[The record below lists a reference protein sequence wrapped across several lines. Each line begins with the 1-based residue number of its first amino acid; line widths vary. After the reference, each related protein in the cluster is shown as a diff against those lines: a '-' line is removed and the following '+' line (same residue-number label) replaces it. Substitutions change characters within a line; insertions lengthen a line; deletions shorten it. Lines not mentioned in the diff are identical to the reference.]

1 MAQERQIVLLPD
13 YLTVRELAERI
24 DASPIEVMKRL
35 IANGIMASINQQ
47 VDYDTA
53 AIVVE
58 EMGFEAQS
66 ETVIAEQ
73 EEKQKAAEA
82 QTWRQKYTV
91 EKPEN
96 LKPRPPIVTILG
108 HVDHGK
114 TTLLDTI
121 RKAHVAEGE
130 AGGITQHIGAYRV
143 VHNGRPITFLDTPGH
158 EAFTAMR
165 ARGAQGADIAILVVA
180 ADDGVMPTTRE
191 ALNHARAA
199 NVPVVVAIT
208 KIDKRN
214 ANPEQVKQEL
224 SELGLTPDEWEGDT
238 LVVPVAAV
246 NGTGIEDLLEAILL
260 VADDNEIVANPV
272 ADPSGI
278 VLESEINPSRG
289 TLATLL
295 VLNGTL
301 RRGDIVIAG
310 EAYGRVKAMY
320 DEKSKPLDE
329 AGPSVPVRVLGLSGS
344 PQPGDSF
351 EKVKTDKLAR
361 QLAEERKET
370 SAVQRAQPE
379 RAAFT
384 LEEVFAQ
391 FSAGQ
396 AKELNLIVKTDVQG
410 TLQPV
415 VDKLKSLSET
425 NKEKD
430 GIGIRILAA
439 DIGNISENDVMLASA
454 SGAIIIG
461 FTVDVDN
468 AARRSADSKGVEIRQ
483 YNVIYK
489 LLEDI
494 ELALEGLLEPVYADK
509 TIGTAEVRK
518 TFKIPKAGTIA
529 GSYVRDGEIRRNAR
543 ARVKRGGKVL
553 AENLAVG
560 SLKRDKE
567 DVREVRSG
575 FECGIGLNGFEDF
588 QTGDLI
594 EFYVSERVT

>member
-13 YLTVRELAERI
+13 FVTVRELAEQI
-24 DASPIEVMKRL
+24 GASPIEVMKRL

-47 VDYDTA
+47 IDYDTA

-66 ETVIAEQ
+66 ASAVAVQ

-96 LKPRPPIVTILG
+96 LRQRPPIVTILG

-143 VHNGRPITFLDTPGH
+143 VHNGRQITFLDTPGH

-165 ARGAQGADIAILVVA
+165 ARGAQGADIAVLVVA

-199 NVPVVVAIT
+199 NVPIVVAIT
-208 KIDKRN
+208 KVDKRN
-214 ANPEQVKQEL
+214 ANPETVKQEL
-224 SELGLTPDEWEGDT
+224 SELGLTPDEWDGDT
-238 LVVPVAAV
+238 LVVPVAAL

-260 VADDNEIVANPV
+260 VADDNEIVANPDS
-272 ADPSGI
+272 DPSGI
-278 VLESEINPSRG
+278 VLEAEINPSRG

-301 RRGDIVIAG
+301 HRGDVVVAG
-310 EAYGRVKAMY
+310 EAYGRIKAMY
-320 DEKSKPLDE
+320 DEKGKNLEE
-329 AGPSVPVRVLGLSGS
+329 AGPSVPVRILGLSEA
-344 PQPGDSF
+344 PQPGDTF
-351 EKVKTDKLAR
+351 EKAKNDKVAR
-361 QLAEERKET
+361 QLVEERKDA
-370 SAVQRAQPE
+370 SAILRLQPE
-379 RAAFT
+379 RGAFT
-384 LEEVFAQ
+384 LEDVFAQ

-396 AKELNLIVKTDVQG
+396 AKELALIVKADVQG
-410 TLQPV
+410 TLQPIL
-415 VDKLKSLSET
+415 DSLKSVADKNAE
-425 NKEKD
+425 
-430 GIGIRILAA
+430 GIGIRILSAE
-439 DIGNISENDVMLASA
+439 IGNITENDVMLASA

-494 ELALEGLLEPVYADK
+494 ELALNGMLEPVYADK
-509 TIGTAEVRK
+509 TIGTAEVRQV
-518 TFKIPKAGTIA
+518 FKLKVGNIA
-529 GSYVRDGEIRRNAR
+529 GSYIRDGEARRNAR
-543 ARVKRGGKVL
+543 TRVKRGGKTL
-553 AENLAVG
+553 AENLTVS
-560 SLKRDKE
+560 SLKREKD
-567 DVREVRSG
+567 DAREVRSG
-575 FECGIGLNGFEDF
+575 FECGITLNGFDDF
-588 QTGDLI
+588 RVGDII
-594 EFYVSERVT
+594 EFYVSERVS

>member
-1 MAQERQIVLLPD
+1 MAQERQVVLLPE
-13 YLTVRELAERI
+13 YLTVRELAELI
-24 DASPIEVMKRL
+24 EASPIEVMKRL

-58 EMGFEAQS
+58 ELGFEPQS
-66 ETVIAEQ
+66 AAVIAQQ

-82 QTWRQKYTV
+82 QTWRQKYTT

-96 LKPRPPIVTILG
+96 LKVRPPVVTILG

-143 VHNGRPITFLDTPGH
+143 NHNGRWITFLDTPGH

-199 NVPVVVAIT
+199 NVPIVVAIT
-208 KIDKRN
+208 KVDKRN

-224 SELGLTPDEWEGDT
+224 SDLGLTPDEWDGDT

-260 VADDNEIVANPV
+260 VADDNEIIANPE
-272 ADPSGI
+272 AEPSGI
-278 VLESEINPSRG
+278 VLEAEINPSRG

-301 RRGDIVIAG
+301 RRGDSIIAG
-310 EAYGRVKAMY
+310 EAFGRIKAMY
-320 DEKSKPLDE
+320 DEKSKPIDE
-329 AGPSVPVRVLGLSGS
+329 AGPSVPVRILGLNEV
-344 PQPGDSF
+344 PQPGDAF
-351 EKVKTDKLAR
+351 EKVKNDKVAR
-361 QLAEERKET
+361 QLSDDRKEL
-370 SAVQRAQPE
+370 SAAQRMQPE
-379 RAAFT
+379 REAFT
-384 LEEVFAQ
+384 LEDVFAQ
-391 FSAGQ
+391 YSAGQ
-396 AKELNLIVKTDVQG
+396 AKELNLIIKADVQG
-410 TLQPV
+410 TLQPIL
-415 VDKLKSLSET
+415 DSLKSLSERS
-425 NKEKD
+425 KEKE
-430 GIGIRILAA
+430 GIGIRILSAE
-439 DIGNISENDVMLASA
+439 IGNIGENDVMLASA
-454 SGAIIIG
+454 SNAIIIG
-461 FTVDVDN
+461 FTIDVDN

-509 TIGTAEVRK
+509 NIGTAEVRQI
-518 TFKIPKAGTIA
+518 FRIPKVGTIA

-543 ARVKRGGKVL
+543 ARVKRAGKVL
-553 AENLAVG
+553 AENLTVG
-560 SLKRDKE
+560 SLKRDKD

-575 FECGIGLNGFEDF
+575 FECGIGLNGFDNY

-594 EFYVSERVT
+594 EFYVSERVN

>member
-13 YLTVRELAERI
+13 YLTVRELAEQI
-24 DASPIEVMKRL
+24 GASPIEVMKRL

-53 AIVVE
+53 AIVVG
-58 EMGFEAQS
+58 EMGFDAQS
-66 ETVIAEQ
+66 ASAAAAQ

-114 TTLLDTI
+114 TTLLDAI

-143 VHNGRPITFLDTPGH
+143 THNGRQITFLDTPGH

-165 ARGAQGADIAILVVA
+165 ARGAQGADIAVLVVA

-199 NVPVVVAIT
+199 NVPIVVAIT
-208 KIDKRN
+208 KVDKRN
-214 ANPEQVKQEL
+214 ANIENVKQEL
-224 SELGLTPDEWEGDT
+224 VEIGLTPDEWDGDT
-238 LVVPVAAV
+238 LVVPVSGISGA
-246 NGTGIEDLLEAILL
+246 GIEDLLEAILL
-260 VADDNEIVANPV
+260 VADDNDIVANPE
-272 ADPSGI
+272 AEPSGI
-278 VLESEINPSRG
+278 VLEAEISPSRG

-301 RRGDIVIAG
+301 RRGDVVIAG
-310 EAYGRVKAMY
+310 EAYGRIKAMY
-320 DEKSKPLDE
+320 DEKGKTLDE
-329 AGPSVPVRVLGLSGS
+329 AGPSVPIRILGLSEA
-344 PQPGDSF
+344 PQPGDTF
-351 EKVKTDKLAR
+351 EKVKTDKIAR
-361 QLAEERKET
+361 LMAEERKEG
-370 SAVQRAQPE
+370 SAALRIQPE
-379 RAAFT
+379 RGAFT

-396 AKELNLIVKTDVQG
+396 TKELNLIIKADVQG
-410 TLQPV
+410 TLQPIINS
-415 VDKLKSLSET
+415 LKSVA
-425 NKEKD
+425 EKNAE

-439 DIGNISENDVMLASA
+439 DIGNITENDVMLASA
-454 SGAIIIG
+454 SDAIIIG

-483 YNVIYK
+483 YNIIYK

-494 ELALEGLLEPVYADK
+494 ELALNGMLEPVYADK
-509 TIGTAEVRK
+509 TIGTAEVRQL
-518 TFKIPKAGTIA
+518 FKLKVGTIA
-529 GSYVRDGEIRRNAR
+529 GSSVREGEVRRNAR

-553 AENLAVG
+553 AENLTVG
-560 SLKRDKE
+560 SLKREKD

-575 FECGIGLNGFEDF
+575 FECGIGLNGFNDF
-588 QTGDLI
+588 QVGDII
-594 EFYVSERVT
+594 EFYVSERVN